1 MIQRLC
7 ANAATVTKE
16 GVIRAHYVYR
26 HNQIVIA
33 IEDSGDGFDEAA
45 VKRIFER
52 FAKNKDGFDNG
63 TGLALPIAKEL
74 VEQMGGTIE
83 FQSEPGKGSTAW
95 VTIPAT
101 AILSEKKEI
110 RAA

>member
-1 MIQRLC
+1 MP
-7 ANAATVTKE
+7 
-16 GVIRAHYVYR
+16 
-26 HNQIVIA
+26 IV
-33 IEDSGDGFDEAA
+33 
-45 VKRIFER
+45 
-52 FAKNKDGFDNG
+52 
-63 TGLALPIAKEL
+63 KEL

-95 VTIPAT
+95 VSIPAT